1 MKAWKQ
7 AVTRLRTAPGARD
20 QYGER
25 MPGQTVEEP
34 LPDALFA
41 PGGTSEPV
49 AAGSA
54 PVLSSP
60 TLYWPGQWPDIT
72 ATDRVRVGAT
82 TYRVEGRPADWPMG
96 LVATLA
102 AVEPTTQEP

>member
-1 MKAWKQ
+1 MKPWKQ
-7 AVTRLRTAPGARD
+7 AVTRLRTTPGDKD

-49 AAGSA
+49 MAGAA

-60 TLYWPGQWPDIT
+60 TLYWPGQWPDLT
-72 ATDRVRVGAT
+72 ATDRVRVGGVI
-82 TYRVEGRPADWPMG
+82 YRVEGRPADWPMG

-102 AVEPTTQEP
+102 AVEPKTKEP